1 MTTFFEAGG
10 SMGGNEPPPKDRPR
24 SAAEYVPDVD
34 YPGAVL
40 PEWVGKLRPGM
51 FIPRWASRLTLYV
64 TEVRVERLHDISR
77 ADARAEGAIGVDP
90 IAAFQAI

>member
-1 MTTFFEAGG
+1 MWTI
-10 SMGGNEPPPKDRPR
+10 R
-24 SAAEYVPDVD
+24 
-34 YPGAVL
+34 AVL

-77 ADARAEGAIGVDP
+77 EDARAEGAIGVDP